1 MEEKKRIKR
10 DELVLLNLPTPSE
23 MSPYGYFQERYRAE
37 PWRVLCCVI
46 MLNVCSGKQLEKVHR
61 LFFKLFPDPST
72 AAREDVT
79 ELMALVLEPLG
90 IQNVR
95 ARRIQ
100 AMSRAY
106 LEWDGRDVKKLPGI
120 GRYGE
125 ESYTIFV
132 SGVLVGNVRDKELK
146 RYVAW
151 ALERSV
157 PNGTDEEDIED
168 PRGPDGL

>member
-1 MEEKKRIKR
+1 
-10 DELVLLNLPTPSE
+10 
-23 MSPYGYFQERYRAE
+23 MSPYGYFQERYRAD

-61 LFFKLFPDPST
+61 LFFELFPDPTVAS
-72 AAREDVT
+72 REDVAG
-79 ELMALVLEPLG
+79 LMSLVLEPLG

-106 LEWDGRDVKKLPGI
+106 LKWDGRDVRELPGI

-125 ESYTIFV
+125 ESHTIFV
-132 SGVLVGNVRDKELK
+132 RGILVGNVRDKELK
-146 RYVAW
+146 KYVAW
-151 ALERSV
+151 ALERPV
-157 PNGTDEEDIED
+157 PDGKDEEAIED
-168 PRGPDGL
+168 PRRPHGL